1 MKFGEYKT
9 LKERYKVKSSVCR
22 LRNRLV
28 LEGRFKEV
36 MEDGSVY
43 SECVSDLWIL
53 CLGVIVLV
61 CRLVGREEYTH

>member
-1 MKFGEYKT
+1 MKFGDYKT
-9 LKERYKVKSSVCR
+9 LRERYKVRSNVCR

-43 SECVSDLWIL
+43 SEYV
-53 CLGVIVLV
+53 
-61 CRLVGREEYTH
+61 

>member
-9 LKERYKVKSSVCR
+9 LKERYKVRSSVCR

-28 LEGRFKEV
+28 LEGKFKEI

-43 SECVSDLWIL
+43 FQYV
-53 CLGVIVLV
+53 
-61 CRLVGREEYTH
+61 